1 MKRVPEKFEFRPIG
15 VARTPFKEPRGAPIQ
30 PVAAENARGEI
41 EIYAEFAEGLL
52 DIEGFSHIVVLYA
65 FHLSEGYNLTPKPFL
80 EDVTHG
86 VFAVRAPKRPNPIG
100 MSVVRLLERRGNVL
114 VVENP
119 DFIDGTPILDIK
131 PHVPEF
137 DAPKG
142 NVRIGWLEK
151 RVENARSK
159 KADDRFLNTE

>member
-80 EDVTHG
+80 EDVPHG
-86 VFAVRAPKRPNPIG
+86 VFAVRAPRRPNPSCG
-100 MSVVRLLERRGNVL
+100 WWFRQPESRRYPG
-114 VVENP
+114 
-119 DFIDGTPILDIK
+119 K
-131 PHVPEF
+131 PYP
-137 DAPKG
+137 ASLRRYP
-142 NVRIGWLEK
+142 
-151 RVENARSK
+151 ARPPW
-159 KADDRFLNTE
+159 